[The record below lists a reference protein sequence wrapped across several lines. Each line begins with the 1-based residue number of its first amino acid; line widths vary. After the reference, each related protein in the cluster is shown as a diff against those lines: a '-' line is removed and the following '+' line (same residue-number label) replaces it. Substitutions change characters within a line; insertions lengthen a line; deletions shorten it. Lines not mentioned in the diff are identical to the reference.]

1 MEFVEL
7 NPADSF
13 EQWHATKLEE
23 LKAKRFDCSHGLELI
38 FENDALCLWGV
49 MLKPNHRIPFRKWG
63 HKASWTCPQ
72 GGLVLTR
79 NANGKIDLIRLKEWD
94 SAIFQFDKNG
104 NIFDLENIGEEALQ
118 INIIEYKSIATA
130 KLSDLGQMQ
139 RFR

>member
-1 MEFVEL
+1 MELVEL
-7 NPADSF
+7 NPADNF
-13 EQWHATKLEE
+13 ELWQAAKLEE
-23 LKAKRFDCSHGLELI
+23 LKAKKFDGTQGLKLL

-49 MLKPNHRIPFRKWG
+49 MLKPNHRIPFRSWG

-79 NANGKIDLIRLKEWD
+79 NANGKIELIRLKEWD
-94 SAIFQFDKNG
+94 SAIFHFDQDG

-118 INIIEYKSIATA
+118 INIMEYKSIAIA

-139 RFR
+139 GLR